1 MNKTILSFEIEGVGY
16 GMPLEA
22 IREVCLP
29 IPCIA
34 VPKASPVVQG
44 LINLRGDLVLLLDM
58 AWWLHGKAQTAT
70 ASSRILLMKQ
80 QTIEA
85 TGFLVDSLGEVRD
98 VHGSDLGPVVGS
110 VDEKKPTES
119 AQALISGLCKWGDRT
134 ISMID
139 PQKMPEELAKIMSDF
154 EGKNPKGRQGRE

>member
-1 MNKTILSFEIEGVGY
+1 MNKTILSFEIEGIGY
-16 GMPLEA
+16 GVPLEA

-29 IPCIA
+29 IAAIT
-34 VPKASPVVQG
+34 VPKAAPVVQG

-58 AWWLHGKAQTAT
+58 AWWLHGKAQTVT
-70 ASSRILLMKQ
+70 PSSRILLLKQ

-85 TGFLVDSLGEVRD
+85 TGFMVDTLGEVRD
-98 VHGSDLGPVVGS
+98 VHGADLGPVVGTI
-110 VDEKKPTES
+110 DENRTSET

-139 PQKMPEELAKIMSDF
+139 PQKMPEELAKIMADF
-154 EGKNPKGRQGRE
+154 EAKNQRGRQGRE